1 MKSSQIIKKNYEF
14 DRVYQRGKQCH
25 MGPLSI
31 FYLKRR
37 EGPTRY
43 GYTVSRKVRGAV
55 QRNRV
60 KRVLRELSRAMGPE
74 TKDRYDILL
83 LSRSEARP
91 GSYQKLAR
99 TYEKLLAKAD
109 LLCDG
114 QDWDQD

>member
-1 MKSSQIIKKNYEF
+1 
-14 DRVYQRGKQCH
+14 
-25 MGPLSI
+25 MGP
-31 FYLKRR
+31 
-37 EGPTRY
+37 
-43 GYTVSRKVRGAV
+43 A
-55 QRNRV
+55 
-60 KRVLRELSRAMGPE
+60 

-114 QDWDQD
+114 QDWDQG